1 MFTISSHKLITEAP
15 MTSSN
20 QPQYEIICQTLQCN
34 QIHICPKYHHHTQ
47 HKALRWCRNCSQLLL
62 LYWYI
67 DFTGHNDCIDSHYS
81 RHYNEIFHNLPKK
94 LIWRYIW
101 QSNKTKLIFWVD
113 FILRELTEAL
123 SNYLNSMNRVIF
135 HETSNFPIEKR

>member
-62 LYWYI
+62 LYRYT
-67 DFTGHNDCIDSHYS
+67 DFTGHSDCIDYTTPD
-81 RHYNEIFHNLPKK
+81 ITMKFFIICQKK